1 MFLFHS
7 NKKGTL
13 LLCFAY
19 SDEAFAAVLLRVV
32 IGVYVCGVYLRFT
45 FISLSIALTP
55 GVCVVCVPNVLM
67 LYSALGYLYLPPSR
81 STHTLTRTPSFLIL
95 VLPLFVCIAPHA
107 PSPPSLPPPPPSSF
121 ITSPILSSGS
131 VFVCVMRAATHRRQ

>member
-7 NKKGTL
+7 NKKGTF
-13 LLCFAY
+13 LLCFAN

-55 GVCVVCVPNVLM
+55 GVCVLCV
-67 LYSALGYLYLPPSR
+67 YQ
-81 STHTLTRTPSFLIL
+81 TF
-95 VLPLFVCIAPHA
+95 
-107 PSPPSLPPPPPSSF
+107 
-121 ITSPILSSGS
+121 
-131 VFVCVMRAATHRRQ
+131 